1 MKDFLIKAIL
11 EPFAAIAFCL
21 AFGLPFVYVGFQTV
35 DIEGWKDPQGQV
47 TIDFNRVHYWGI
59 WQVDEHIENV
69 QNATLTTS
77 RIHRT
82 NPRRLRLV
90 SGVFL
95 ETETEAVRLFA
106 GSSNVNDNLKWET
119 IDSLNA
125 FIDDP
130 NQVQFNQ
137 TFRLTNV
144 FGWVGTPFLVLG
156 VLGLI
161 GWPASIYRHLR
172 RYS

>member
-1 MKDFLIKAIL
+1 MKDFIIKSIL
-11 EPFAAIAFCL
+11 EPLAAITFCL

-35 DIEGWKDPQGQV
+35 HIEGTKDQQGQV

-59 WQVDEHIENV
+59 WQVDEHLDNV
-69 QNATLTTS
+69 QAATLTTS
-77 RIHRT
+77 LIHRS
-82 NPRRLRLV
+82 NPRRIRLV

-106 GSSNVNDNLKWET
+106 GSSNVNDNLKRET
-119 IDSLNA
+119 VDSLNA
-125 FIDDP
+125 FIGDKD
-130 NQVQFNQ
+130 QVQLNK

-144 FGWVGTPFLVLG
+144 FGWVGAPFLILG

-161 GWPASIYRHLR
+161 GWPASIYH
-172 RYS
+172 YQKNH